1 MRFGVL
7 GDGNLGVLGGQIWGL
22 LGQKFGFFWG
32 GIWGVDFGVN
42 SRDLGSEIGLF
53 GGVLWVEICG
63 FFGMEIW
70 VFLVKYGVF
79 WV

>member
-1 MRFGVL
+1 MEIWGFWGVKFGVFWVR
-7 GDGNLGVLGGQIWGL
+7 NLGFFGGG
-22 LGQKFGFFWG
+22 FGG
-32 GIWGVDFGVN
+32 GVFGVI
-42 SRDLGSEIGLF
+42 SGVVGSEFGLF
-53 GGVLWVEICG
+53 GGVLGVEICG

>member
-53 GGVLWVEICG
+53 GGVLGVEKS
-63 FFGMEIW
+63 EA
-70 VFLVKYGVF
+70 KRS
-79 WV
+79 